1 MKVSQTSLAVK
12 VAHEAGKPLFFW
24 GAPGIG
30 KSAGVKAA
38 AGELGF
44 TLSNGLFRDFR
55 ASQCDPCDI
64 RGLPFGDDSGDV
76 KTMAWLQPDWLPQDS
91 KSAGIILLDELPD
104 APIAV
109 QSALYELTLDRRI
122 GSYRLPDGW
131 SIVAAGNRQE
141 DRAASGRL
149 STALANRFWHVTVEA
164 DLDGWCDW
172 ALQNGV
178 QTEVISFL
186 RFRPEL
192 LHQFDPTRQTEKAFP
207 SPRSWEIVSAINAA
221 KPAREIELECYQGA
235 VGNGAGAE
243 FAAFVSVWRKLP
255 NIDNVILN
263 PTTAEVPT
271 EPSVLYALTGALARR
286 ASDATAGQLIQYADR
301 LPQEFGV
308 LLVRDCS
315 RRCSEFTTTRP
326 YIDWTSR
333 NADVLL

>member
-122 GSYRLPDGW
+122 GPCKMVCKRKSFPFYVFAL
-131 SIVAAGNRQE
+131 SCCTNSTQ
-141 DRAASGRL
+141 RAKLKR
-149 STALANRFWHVTVEA
+149 
-164 DLDGWCDW
+164 
-172 ALQNGV
+172 
-178 QTEVISFL
+178 
-186 RFRPEL
+186 RFR
-192 LHQFDPTRQTEKAFP
+192 R
-207 SPRSWEIVSAINAA
+207 R
-221 KPAREIELECYQGA
+221 A
-235 VGNGAGAE
+235 VG
-243 FAAFVSVWRKLP
+243 KL
-255 NIDNVILN
+255 
-263 PTTAEVPT
+263 
-271 EPSVLYALTGALARR
+271 
-286 ASDATAGQLIQYADR
+286 
-301 LPQEFGV
+301 
-308 LLVRDCS
+308 
-315 RRCSEFTTTRP
+315 
-326 YIDWTSR
+326 
-333 NADVLL
+333 